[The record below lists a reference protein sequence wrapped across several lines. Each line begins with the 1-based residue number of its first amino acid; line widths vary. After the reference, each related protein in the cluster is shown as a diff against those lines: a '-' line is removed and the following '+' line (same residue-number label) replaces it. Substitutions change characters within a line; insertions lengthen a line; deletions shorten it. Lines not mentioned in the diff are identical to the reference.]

1 MILDFYFLDFVD
13 NLQSIL
19 HATQDL
25 ESLLN
30 IKQASFYIN
39 RIHKKVKLKNEHKT
53 LTENQNAGV
62 N

>member
-13 NLQSIL
+13 NLQSIF
-19 HATQDL
+19 HATKDL
-25 ESLLN
+25 ASLLN
-30 IKQASFYIN
+30 IKEASFYIN
-39 RIHKKVKLKNEHKT
+39 RIHKKVKFKSEHKT